1 MLSVEEARAYLLD
14 RARPVEETERIAV
27 EDALGRIVAADVA
40 APIDVPGHANSAMD
54 GYAVRAADIP
64 ADGET
69 TLRVAQRIAAGEVGS
84 ALAPGEAARIFTGA
98 PIPEGAD
105 AIAIQEDCR
114 SEGAT
119 VTVPGPLAP
128 GTFIRPR
135 GNDIRC
141 GSVVLAAGARIRPQ
155 EMGVVSSVGIGRIDV
170 RRRPRVAIVSS
181 GDELRRPGEPLGP
194 GQIYNSNRFTL
205 LGLLQRLGCDV
216 LDLGLVADT
225 FEATRDALLDGAAR
239 ADVLITTGG
248 VSVGEEDHVR
258 QALEAIGELEMWK
271 VRVKPGKPI
280 VYGRIGT
287 CDLLGLPGN
296 PVSALVT
303 FCLFV
308 RPFILRRLG
317 AERVFPP
324 PVRVGARFE
333 WPRPGG
339 RREYARARLVE
350 AGARRD
356 HRRDPRKAGLGRSVR
371 DLLGD
376 GARRDRGRNDR
387 RPRRSG
393 PLLVVRGPARLMATV
408 RIQEE
413 PFDAGALIAETHRAN
428 PKVGAVATFIGLV
441 RDVNEGADV
450 AEMTL
455 EHYPGMTERAIENIC
470 RDAAGA
476 LGGARRA
483 RRPPGGAAAAH
494 RPYRHRGGGER
505 APRGRVRGL
514 RVHHGLPQDPRAVV
528 EEGAHRRRRA
538 LGGGPRERRR
548 GGGALGVTTPAAR
561 SAARAVAS
569 AIGQGAHSP
578 SFPRRRESMRP

>member
-14 RARPVEETERIAV
+14 RARPIEETERVAV
-27 EDALGRIVAADVA
+27 EDTLGRIVAAGVT

-69 TLRVAQRIAAGEVGS
+69 TLQVTQRIAAGEVGS
-84 ALAPGEAARIFTGA
+84 ALAAGEAARIFTGA

-114 SEGAT
+114 SDGAT

-135 GNDIRC
+135 GNDIRS
-141 GSVVLAAGARIRPQ
+141 GSLVLAAGARIRPQ

-194 GQIYNSNRFTL
+194 GQIYNSNRYTL
-205 LGLLQRLGCDV
+205 LGLLQRLGCDIV
-216 LDLGLVADT
+216 DLGLVADT
-225 FEATRDALLDGAAR
+225 LEATRAALLDGAAR

-258 QALEAIGELEMWK
+258 QALEAVGELEMWK

-280 VYGRIGT
+280 VYGRIGA

-317 AERVFPP
+317 AASVLPA
-324 PVRVGARFE
+324 PVRVAARFA
-333 WPRPGG
+333 WPKPGS
-339 RREYARARLVE
+339 RREFARARLAVDEDGETGAEIHARQGSDVLSATAWATGLVE
-350 AGARRD
+350 IAEGTTVAPGDGIRYWSF
-356 HRRDPRKAGLGRSVR
+356 G
-371 DLLGD
+371 DLLG
-376 GARRDRGRNDR
+376 
-387 RPRRSG
+387 
-393 PLLVVRGPARLMATV
+393 
-408 RIQEE
+408 
-413 PFDAGALIAETHRAN
+413 
-428 PKVGAVATFIGLV
+428 
-441 RDVNEGADV
+441 
-450 AEMTL
+450 
-455 EHYPGMTERAIENIC
+455 
-470 RDAAGA
+470 
-476 LGGARRA
+476 
-483 RRPPGGAAAAH
+483 
-494 RPYRHRGGGER
+494 
-505 APRGRVRGL
+505 
-514 RVHHGLPQDPRAVV
+514 
-528 EEGAHRRRRA
+528 
-538 LGGGPRERRR
+538 
-548 GGGALGVTTPAAR
+548 
-561 SAARAVAS
+561 
-569 AIGQGAHSP
+569 
-578 SFPRRRESMRP
+578 